1 MAAVPT
7 LRACTQDTDP
17 GVGLCEFTVWHHT
30 HTHTPQLRMRKKNKQ
45 NCGERKKKR
54 KRGKQKKKEKC
65 PTEINVVY
73 NLKVVNVM

>member
-30 HTHTPQLRMRKKNKQ
+30 HTHTPQLRMRKKN
-45 NCGERKKKR
+45 RIA
-54 KRGKQKKKEKC
+54 GKEKKKKEGKTKEKRKM
-65 PTEINVVY
+65 PNR
-73 NLKVVNVM
+73 N

>member
-30 HTHTPQLRMRKKNKQ
+30 HTAIKNEEKNKQ
-45 NCGERKKKR
+45 TNRIAGGKKKKR
-54 KRGKQKKKEKC
+54 KKKKWENKRKKKNAQQKLMWY
-65 PTEINVVY
+65 TT
-73 NLKVVNVM
+73 

>member
-30 HTHTPQLRMRKKNKQ
+30 HTHTAIKNEEKKQTELRGK
-45 NCGERKKKR
+45 KKKR